1 MSTLAFALEYLTSRP
16 AFSDAIPRIDWQAV
30 GGTAGDADYERSR
43 PQTPATM
50 KRIATRVNANGSNEY
65 LRNAVMTAS
74 PEQLQLMLYDGAIR
88 FARQAKDA
96 LAEEN
101 FEKSCE
107 SLLRAQQI
115 VMELIAGLRPDVNAE
130 LCERMAALYQF
141 VHHRLVHANMKHDAG
156 AIDEALSILSHQ
168 RETWRMLIE
177 RISADAPTAGPG
189 STRDAPAETH
199 ESRPEFIAE
208 G

>member
-1 MSTLAFALEYLTSRP
+1 
-16 AFSDAIPRIDWQAV
+16 
-30 GGTAGDADYERSR
+30 
-43 PQTPATM
+43 M
-50 KRIATRVNANGSNEY
+50 KRIATRVTANGSNEY
-65 LRNAVMTAS
+65 LRNAVLTAS

-96 LAEEN
+96 LAEKN

-141 VHHRLVHANMKHDAG
+141 VYQRLVHANMKHEVG
-156 AIDEALSILSHQ
+156 AIDEALNILSHQ
-168 RETWRMLIE
+168 RETWRLLIE
-177 RISADAPTAGPG
+177 RINADAPAAGPG
-189 STRDAPAETH
+189 ATRDAPAETH
-199 ESRPEFIAE
+199 EPRPEFIAE